1 MKAKRISSIAIRDL
15 EEALAL
21 AFWFKND
28 LRHFLTLAVNTADLL
43 SRLDWSPSNSKRG
56 IVRDLVGRM
65 AANQDQYLDDLLLL
79 MSEVSQINDFSHLQY
94 LDDGEA
100 KVKRAKT
107 AIAAVQAAFA
117 VHENLIESRK
127 AAEEHR
133 RVARE
138 TILRKGAETERLR
151 SMANAFGT
159 ILSPSEPHRRG
170 YMLETMLRDLF
181 DLFDLDP
188 KASFK
193 IVGEQID
200 GAFNFEGTDYLLEAK
215 WQTPAVDTVDL
226 DSFNGKIGR
235 KLDNTL
241 GLLLAIN
248 GFEPN
253 AVTIHSGAR
262 PRMVLMDGRDLVAV
276 LEGRVRLNDLIRRKR
291 QHAAHSGEIL
301 LSVAD
306 IL

>member
-1 MKAKRISSIAIRDL
+1 VKAKRISSIAIRDL

-28 LRHFLTLAVNTADLL
+28 LRHFLTLAVNKAGLL
-43 SRLDWSPSNSKRG
+43 SRLDWSPSSSKRS

-94 LDDGEA
+94 LDDGDA

-117 VHENLIESRK
+117 VHENLIESRR
-127 AAEEHR
+127 AVDEHR

-138 TILRKGAETERLR
+138 RTLRKSAEADRLS
-151 SMANAFGT
+151 SMMESFSSV
-159 ILSPSEPHRRG
+159 LSQSEPHRRG
-170 YMLETMLRDLF
+170 YMLENLLHDLF

-193 IVGEQID
+193 VVGEQID

-215 WQTPAVDTVDL
+215 WQAELVDTMDL

-253 AVTIHSGAR
+253 AVTVHSGAR
-262 PRMVLMDGRDLVAV
+262 PRMVLMNGSDLVAV

-291 QHAAHSGEIL
+291 QHAAQSGDIY
-301 LSVAD
+301 LSVND